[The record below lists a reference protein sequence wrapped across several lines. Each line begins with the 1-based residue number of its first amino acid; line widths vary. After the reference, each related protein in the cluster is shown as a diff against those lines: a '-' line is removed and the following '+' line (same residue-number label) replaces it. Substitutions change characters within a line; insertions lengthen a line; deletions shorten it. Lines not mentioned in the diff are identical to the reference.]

1 MTENKK
7 GMEWNGENLF
17 IRLLMRVIVRFDVA
31 LVLESC
37 PAGIGNEKSYVGFF
51 INQSELASTM

>member
-7 GMEWNGENLF
+7 GMEWNGENLS

-37 PAGIGNEKSYVGFF
+37 AAGVGNEKSYVGFF